1 MAGVNERAN
10 KETFLINPLQQLKQL
25 ELNLGLPDTFVSRD
39 TSSEEF
45 IALRL
50 SESPT
55 GQIRLM
61 ESILERNNM
70 RRAVKRVIKNKG
82 APGVDGMTVRKI
94 EKYLEYHRG
103 KIEQAL
109 LEGNFKPM
117 PVRRKEINKPGGGVR
132 LLGIPTVLDRVIQ
145 QAIAQVL
152 TAIWDH
158 TFSETS
164 YGFRPNRSQHDAMR
178 HYREYVRQGYRY
190 VVDIDLS
197 KFFDRVNHDRLMA
210 RLATRINDKRVLKLI
225 RSFLTAGV
233 MIGGLEQATQEGTP
247 QGGPLSPLLSNI
259 VLDELD
265 KELEKRGLRFV
276 RYADD
281 CVIFV
286 RSKTAANRVMKSIS
300 RFIVKKLR
308 LKVNR
313 DKSAVRRPWESKY
326 LGLCVTNSRKK
337 PKIRIHWKT
346 IKRFKERVR
355 EITARRRGRSLKQV
369 IGELKVFMNGWW
381 NYYGITESFNR
392 LRPLGHWV
400 RRRLRAL
407 VWKHWKNRRTRVG
420 ELLKRGVHRNFAVTT
435 GCARKGPWRMSKV
448 KWVQIALPD
457 AYFKSLGLV
466 FPWI

>member
-1 MAGVNERAN
+1 MNS
-10 KETFLINPLQQLKQL
+10 LQQRKQL
-25 ELNLGLPDTFVSRD
+25 ELNLKFSDTDVIRD
-39 TSSEEF
+39 LSSEEF
-45 IALRL
+45 IASRL

-61 ESILERNNM
+61 ESICERNNM
-70 RRAVKRVIKNKG
+70 RRAIRRVIKNGG

-94 EKYLEYHRG
+94 KRCLKRHWR

-109 LEGNFKPM
+109 LDGTYRPM
-117 PVRRKEINKPGGGVR
+117 PVRQKEIGKPGGGVR

-145 QAIAQVL
+145 QAVAQVL
-152 TAIWDH
+152 TRIWDH
-158 TFSETS
+158 TFSEMS
-164 YGFRPNRSQHDAMR
+164 FGFRPKRSQHDAIR
-178 HYREYVRQGYRY
+178 QYREYVRSGLRY

-210 RLATRINDKRVLKLI
+210 RLATRIEDKLVLKLI
-225 RSFLTAGV
+225 RNFLTSGV
-233 MIGGLEQATQEGTP
+233 MIGGLEQPTKEGTP
-247 QGGPLSPLLSNI
+247 QGGPLSPLLSNV

-286 RSKTAANRVMKSIS
+286 RSERAANRVMESIS
-300 RFIVKKLR
+300 RFIEKKLR

-313 DKSAVRRPWESKY
+313 EKSAIGRPWERKY
-326 LGLCVTNSRKK
+326 LGFCVTNSRKN
-337 PKIRIHWKT
+337 PKIRIHWKS
-346 IKRFKERVR
+346 IKRFKERIR
-355 EITARRRGRSLKQV
+355 EITARRRGRSLSQV
-369 IGELKVFMNGWW
+369 IGELKGFMSGWW
-381 NYYGITESFNR
+381 NYYGLTESFNR
-392 LRPLGHWV
+392 LRPLDHWI

-407 VWKHWKNRRTRVG
+407 IWKQWKNRRTRVR
-420 ELLKRGVHRNFAVTT
+420 ELLKRGISRTYALTT

-457 AYFKSLGLV
+457 AYLKSLGLS

>member
-1 MAGVNERAN
+1 M
-10 KETFLINPLQQLKQL
+10 NPLQQWKQCKL
-25 ELNLGLPDTFVSRD
+25 YSDFSGTCVHRD
-39 TSSEEF
+39 TSSEEL
-45 IALRL
+45 IASYL

-55 GQIRLM
+55 GQVRLM

-70 RRAVKRVIKNKG
+70 KRAIKRVIKNKG

-94 EKYLEYHRG
+94 ERYLKRHWS

-109 LEGNFKPM
+109 LEGTYSPM
-117 PVRRKEINKPGGGVR
+117 PVKRKEIPKPGGVR

-145 QAIAQVL
+145 QAVAQVL
-152 TAIWDH
+152 NQIWDH
-158 TFSETS
+158 TFSEYS
-164 YGFRPNRSQHDAMR
+164 FGFRPNRSQHDAIR
-178 HYREYVRQGYRY
+178 QYRAYVRSGKRF

-197 KFFDRVNHDRLMA
+197 KFFDRVNHDRLMS
-210 RLATRINDKRVLKLI
+210 RLATRIKDKRVLLLI

-233 MIGGLEQATQEGTP
+233 MLGGLVEASEEGTP

-265 KELEKRGLRFV
+265 KEVEMRGLCFV

-286 RSKTAANRVMKSIS
+286 GSERAGRRVMESIS
-300 RFIVKKLR
+300 RFIEKKLR
-308 LKVNR
+308 LQVNQE
-313 DKSAVRRPWESKY
+313 KSAVGRPWERKY
-326 LGLCVTNSRKK
+326 LGFCVTNSRPN

-346 IKRFKERVR
+346 IKRFKDRVR
-355 EITARRRGRSLKQV
+355 EITARRRGRSISQV
-369 IGELKVFMNGWW
+369 IGELKQFMSGWW
-381 NYYGITESFNR
+381 NYFGITESFNR
-392 LRPLGHWV
+392 LRPLQHWI
-400 RRRLRAL
+400 RRRLRA
-407 VWKHWKNRRTRVG
+407 VIWKHWKNRRTRVR
-420 ELLKRGVHRNFAVTT
+420 ELMKRGMARAYALTT

-457 AYFKSLGLV
+457 AWFKSLGLV